1 MNNSIPNNPSNQEKV
16 LQPLA
21 QAFAAGLSEAARK
34 GLQSTA
40 SVSCVRVERT
50 SLRTL
55 LQPASATL
63 GIEIRFDR
71 GISGK
76 ALLIVAKSELARIAG
91 MLAGLE
97 CDEDTAVAPEFMEAN
112 LQFFADGVEASG
124 RSFAQSCGLPIHASA
139 PQVVNPEGTDAA
151 LLRLADTY
159 SDVACLSFQVKLEN
173 LPDDHILLLVH
184 GDLLA
189 SLNAQLPHYAS
200 AASGESAALPNGP
213 SHGGGAGGKSP
224 QPRWNIDLILD
235 VELEV
240 AVSFGEAQMPLRDV
254 LKLGIGSV
262 IELEKGVN
270 DPVTILINDKPIVSG
285 EVVVVNG
292 NYGVKVLEVESTAD
306 RIRSMGR

>member
-1 MNNSIPNNPSNQEKV
+1 MNSTPDNPSNQEKV

-34 GLQSTA
+34 ALQSTA
-40 SVSCVRVERT
+40 SVSCVRVART
-50 SLRTL
+50 SLRTVL
-55 LQPASATL
+55 EPASANL
-63 GIEIRFDR
+63 AMEINFDAGIK
-71 GISGK
+71 GK
-76 ALLIVAKSELARIAG
+76 ALLVVAKSDLARIAG

-97 CDEDTAVAPEFMEAN
+97 CGEGAAVLPEFMEAN

-139 PQVVNPEGTDAA
+139 PEVINPEGTNAA
-151 LLRLADTY
+151 LMRLADTY
-159 SDVACLSFQVKLEN
+159 SDVSCLSFQVKLEN

-200 AASGESAALPNGP
+200 VAPSVSAGAPNAPSNGGES
-213 SHGGGAGGKSP
+213 GGSMP
-224 QPRWNIDLILD
+224 QPRWNIDLILG

-240 AVSFGEAQMPLRDV
+240 AISFGEAQLPLRDV
-254 LKLGIGSV
+254 LKLGVGSV

-270 DPVTILINDKPIVSG
+270 DPVTILVNDKPIVKG

>member
-1 MNNSIPNNPSNQEKV
+1 MNNSIPNIPSNQEKA

-21 QAFAAGLSEAARK
+21 RAFAAGLSEAARK

-40 SVSCVRVERT
+40 SVSCVRVERK

-55 LQPASATL
+55 LQPASAAL
-63 GIEIRFDR
+63 GMEIRFDA
-71 GISGK
+71 GINGK
-76 ALLIVAKSELARIAG
+76 ALLIVAKSDLARIAG

-97 CDEDTAVAPEFMEAN
+97 CDETTALTPEFMEAN
-112 LQFFADGVEASG
+112 LQFFADGVEASC
-124 RSFAQSCGLPIHASA
+124 RNFAQSCGLPIHASA
-139 PQVVNPEGTDAA
+139 PQVVNPEGTDSA

-159 SDVACLSFQVKLEN
+159 SDVVCLGFQVKLEN
-173 LPDDHILLLVH
+173 LPDDHILLVVH

-200 AASGESAALPNGP
+200 TAAGESAVLRNGAA
-213 SHGGGAGGKSP
+213 HGGEGRGKSP
-224 QPRWNIDLILD
+224 HPRWNLDLILD

-254 LKLGIGSV
+254 LKLGVGSV

-270 DPVTILINDKPIVSG
+270 DPVTILVNDKPIVRG

-292 NYGVKVLEVESTAD
+292 NYGVRVLEVESTAE